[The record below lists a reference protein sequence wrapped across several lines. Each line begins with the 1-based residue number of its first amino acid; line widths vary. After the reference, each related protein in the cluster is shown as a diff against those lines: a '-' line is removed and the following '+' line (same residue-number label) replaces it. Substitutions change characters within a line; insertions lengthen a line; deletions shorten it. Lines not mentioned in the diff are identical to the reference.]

1 MIRLGNMQTLR
12 QRLIQIALEWEQVFG
27 NVPSITSVISEYDA
41 AKLLGIDDATYSQIM
56 QNSTSVQ
63 RGHDFIFQGLKYQ
76 VKGTRPSGKKGS
88 KITKVPQAKNYE
100 WDYLIWI
107 SYYPDYSISE
117 AWMWNVKSY
126 RAEFEAKHRISPLD
140 MRKGIDLLNIST
152 K

>member
-76 VKGTRPSGKKGS
+76 
-88 KITKVPQAKNYE
+88 
-100 WDYLIWI
+100 
-107 SYYPDYSISE
+107 
-117 AWMWNVKSY
+117 
-126 RAEFEAKHRISPLD
+126 KH
-140 MRKGIDLLNIST
+140 
-152 K
+152 